1 MYRFQR
7 GSAPVAVCGPA
18 RRGMRRMLLNHPV
31 PLLGTHL
38 APLPA
43 QLLATLRRQLA
54 KPLVLLAH
62 ALLLF
67 GRQALELLPALAQKL
82 PLFRR
87 QGAPLLEPLLR
98 SGPLLRR
105 HRQPALAAAR
115 EGLLAIRRQA
125 VPFALKALQQLLL
138 GWRERLPGPRRRCRR
153 SRRRNGRFLREAR
166 IRGRKEQTQ

>member
-7 GSAPVAVCGPA
+7 SSAPVAGCAPA

-82 PLFRR
+82 PL
-87 QGAPLLEPLLR
+87 
-98 SGPLLRR
+98 LRR
-105 HRQPALAAAR
+105 HRQPALAAAH

-138 GWRERLPGPRRRCRR
+138 GWRERLPGP
-153 SRRRNGRFLREAR
+153 LR
-166 IRGRKEQTQ
+166 